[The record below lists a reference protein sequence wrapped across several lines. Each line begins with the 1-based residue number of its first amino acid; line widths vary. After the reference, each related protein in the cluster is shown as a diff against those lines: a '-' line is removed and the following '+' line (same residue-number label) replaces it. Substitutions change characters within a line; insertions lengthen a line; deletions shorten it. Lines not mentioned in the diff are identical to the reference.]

1 MSEQPLSRVTL
12 FVAAGI
18 AAVLVVG
25 VIVAS
30 KVLGGDAGT
39 GTGTGATAPTT
50 TPSAPSGPLALAGVE
65 APDADAPECT
75 ELVGALPAT
84 LPSKGEE
91 LARLPL
97 AEPAPPAAAA
107 WAGDRGEPVVLRC
120 GLPKPAQYEPTA
132 QLRTISK
139 VNWLPVDGDGA
150 STWYTVDRPVYVAL
164 TIPDD
169 AGTGVIQEMSA
180 TIAKVLPAT

>member
-25 VIVAS
+25 VIIAS
-30 KVLGGDAGT
+30 QVLGDT
-39 GTGTGATAPTT
+39 GTGEAAPNTTA
-50 TPSAPSGPLALAGVE
+50 SARTGPLALAGVD
-65 APDADAPECT
+65 APDAAAPECAT
-75 ELVGALPAT
+75 LVDALPAT
-84 LPSKGEE
+84 LPSKDDE
-91 LARLPL
+91 LARLTL
-97 AEPAPPAAAA
+97 ADPAPPASAA
-107 WAGDRGEPVVLRC
+107 WAGDQGEPVVLRC
-120 GLPKPAQYEPTA
+120 GLPKPAEYAPTA
-132 QLRTISK
+132 RLREISD
-139 VNWLPVDGDGA
+139 VNWLPVEGDGA

-169 AGTGVIQEMSA
+169 AGTGVVQEMSA